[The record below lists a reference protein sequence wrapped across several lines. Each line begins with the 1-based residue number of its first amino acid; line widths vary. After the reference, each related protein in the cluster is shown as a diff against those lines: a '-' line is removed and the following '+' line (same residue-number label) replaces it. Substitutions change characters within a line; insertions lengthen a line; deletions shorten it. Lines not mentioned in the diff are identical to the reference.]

1 MVIFCV
7 VLLEKGDRMRLLLCS
22 CMCVLCVI
30 SLGAMQLQHITVDS
44 LLSPSYEC
52 VRKQKTQEALR
63 HFMGEVHQGSLWV
76 DACCSGGGYRAM
88 VATAGFV
95 KGLQE
100 IGLWDS
106 LCSMSCLSGS
116 TWMYGPFMAKNESI
130 NVFIDQLRTHITQE
144 SFFNNLIPTLSRLA
158 KKIEYKYAQIREVQ
172 IVDLFGGL
180 LADRL
185 MGELGRTAQT
195 ISFCDFNDSL
205 YIDNYPQPIFTVVY
219 PEVIERCCWF
229 NTSEYHH
236 IEVTPELT
244 HVAFSDI
251 FMPTEQ
257 LGVYTKRDVV
267 LSELFGDI
275 MQTLTLGSLLGFCGS
290 AYAANV
296 KEIMNTLIESLIE
309 KFESLSRTDGELQ
322 RGIFLR
328 ELLASLKA
336 GRIAPGR
343 VPNFTHTDDE
353 EICLVD
359 AGVVCNIPLLP
370 LLERKTPLILICD
383 ASDGLGTQ
391 EGRYPQLYKAEELA
405 RRFALPFPSLRP
417 EHAERIHDCAF
428 VFKRNAAGALDPML
442 PTIIYFFNTI
452 DKGTF
457 EFLYTQEEFDGIVN
471 HMYNAVVQS
480 AESIRQEISEKNS

>member
-1 MVIFCV
+1 MQ
-7 VLLEKGDRMRLLLCS
+7 LLLR
-22 CMCVLCVI
+22 MVFVLWG
-30 SLGAMQLQHITVDS
+30 LALTPLMAMQTQSVNLES
-44 LLSPSYEC
+44 LLITPSYEC
-52 VRKQKTQEALR
+52 GRKQKTFESL
-63 HFMGEVHQGSLWV
+63 HYFMGENHNGSLWV

-88 VATAGFV
+88 VAAAGFV

-100 IGLWDS
+100 IGLWDAV
-106 LCSMSCLSGS
+106 CSMACLSGS
-116 TWMYGPFMAKNESI
+116 TWMYGPFMAKNEHI
-130 NVFIDQLRTHITQE
+130 DIFIDHLRTKITQK
-144 SFFNNLIPTLSRLA
+144 SFFDEFIPTVSRLA

-185 MGELGRTAQT
+185 MGELDSAAQT
-195 ISFCDFNDSL
+195 ISLCDFNDSF
-205 YIDNYPQPIFTVVY
+205 YMDNYPQPIFTVVY

-229 NTSEYHH
+229 NDSQYHH

-257 LGVYTKRDVV
+257 LGVYTHRDVV
-267 LSELFGDI
+267 LSELYSDI
-275 MQTLTLGSLLGFCGS
+275 MRTLSLGSLLGFCGS
-290 AYAANV
+290 AYAASV

-309 KFESLSRTDGELQ
+309 SFESLVRADRQER
-322 RGIFLR
+322 RGLLLR

-336 GRIAPGR
+336 GRPAPGR
-343 VPNFTHTDDE
+343 VPNFTHTEDN

-359 AGVVCNIPLLP
+359 AGLVCNIPLLP
-370 LLERKTPLILICD
+370 LLERKTPVILICD

-417 EHAERIHDCAF
+417 EHAERIHDCAL
-428 VFKRNAAGALDPML
+428 VFKRNAAGVIDPLL

-457 EFLYTQEEFDGIVN
+457 EFLYTKEEFDGIVN

-480 AESIRQEISEKNS
+480 AESIRQEISEKNR